1 MIRFFRDRGARAAER
16 GEFWLAGQFDRKANP
31 FADPAIAA
39 WSEILGREQARL
51 WMTARANEG
60 RGR

>member
-1 MIRFFRDRGARAAER
+1 MIKFLRNVSERD
-16 GEFWLAGQFDRKANP
+16 FWLAGQFDRRPHP

-39 WSEILGREQARL
+39 WSEILGREQAKL
-51 WMTARANEG
+51 WMTARAVEG

>member
-1 MIRFFRDRGARAAER
+1 MIRFLRERTRERGAY
-16 GEFWLAGQFDRKANP
+16 WLAGEFDRRPHA
-31 FADPAIAA
+31 FADQAMAA
-39 WSEILGREQARL
+39 WSEILGREQAQL